1 MSRRVLAILISLL
14 MAWSLPAAQPQS
26 FRTPQEAILEIP
38 VGAPIEVRLKKGGRL
53 RGRLDAVR
61 DTHFDMM
68 VSAKDRL
75 ETRTLAYTD
84 VKSLKERKPITGG
97 TVALGILAGLGICAI
112 VFTILLAST
121 GFE

>member
-1 MSRRVLAILISLL
+1 MFRRALAILMSLL
-14 MAWSLPAAQPQS
+14 MAGSLPAAEPRN
-26 FRTPQEAILEIP
+26 FMTPQEAILDIP
-38 VGAPIEVRLKKGGRL
+38 TGTPIEVRLKKGGRL

-61 DTHFDMM
+61 DAQFDMT
-68 VSAKDRL
+68 VAAKDRL
-75 ETRTLAYTD
+75 ETRTLAYSD